1 MGTQEGGRVL
11 TRASKFQHGVT
22 LIELVITLAVMA
34 VAFGL
39 GMPAY
44 SAWIQ
49 NSQIRT
55 AAESMQSGI
64 QLARA
69 EGLKSN
75 ATVRFQLMTT
85 TDANC
90 ALSSTGTNWVISVND
105 ATGKCDV
112 TDSTVDPFMA
122 RFKAGAEG
130 AKNAAVSATQSSISF
145 NGLGQVTPAPTST
158 ITIDI
163 TNSTGGTCV
172 AAGGNMRCL
181 QLQVGGAGQV
191 RMCDPAVTAASDP
204 RKC

>member
-1 MGTQEGGRVL
+1 ML
-11 TRASKFQHGVT
+11 SRASKFQQGVT
-22 LIELVITLAVMA
+22 LIELMITLTVMA
-34 VAFGL
+34 IAFGL
-39 GMPAY
+39 GVPAF
-44 SAWIQ
+44 STWIQ

-55 AAESMQSGI
+55 AAESMQSGM

-69 EGLKSN
+69 EGLRSN
-75 ATVRFQLMTT
+75 ATVRFQLTTT

-90 ALSSTGTNWVISVND
+90 ALSSSGTNWVISVND

-112 TDSTVDPFMA
+112 TDATVDPFMT
-122 RFKAGAEG
+122 RFKASAEG
-130 AKNAAVSATQSSISF
+130 TKNVTVAATQSSISF
-145 NGLGQVTPAPTST
+145 NGLGRVTPAPTSA
-158 ITIDI
+158 ITIDLK
-163 TNSTGGTCV
+163 NPAGGTCV